1 MASGARLIPITAPV
15 AAAGGRRGLL
25 DGVRAVHGLLGSKV
39 HLDAARLE
47 VVGLAAEALH
57 ERGGVLE
64 VAGVAELDSRRALA
78 GVVAGVGDIEPYIH
92 IPALGF
98 LINVGAE
105 EAVVV
110 AEAVVEGVVV
120 TEIVEGVVATEV
132 VEAVVVAVVVEG
144 VVVTEVVEGVVVAVI
159 VEGVVVAEVVAE

>member
-1 MASGARLIPITAPV
+1 MASGARLISLTAPV

-39 HLDAARLE
+39 HLDTARLE
-47 VVGLAAEALH
+47 VVGLGAEALH

-64 VAGVAELDSRRALA
+64 VAGVAELDSRRALE
-78 GVVAGVGDIEPYIH
+78 GVVAGVGDIEAYIH

-98 LINVGAE
+98 LINLIAE

-110 AEAVVEGVVV
+110 AEA
-120 TEIVEGVVATEV
+120 V

-144 VVVTEVVEGVVVAVI
+144 VVV
-159 VEGVVVAEVVAE
+159 AEVVKVAEAVEV

>member
-1 MASGARLIPITAPV
+1 MASRARLISLTAPV

-25 DGVRAVHGLLGSKV
+25 DGVPAVHGLLGSKI
-39 HLDAARLE
+39 HLDTARLE

-57 ERGGVLE
+57 ERGGVLK
-64 VAGVAELDSRRALA
+64 VAGVAELDSRRALE

-98 LINVGAE
+98 LINLIAE

-110 AEAVVEGVVV
+110 AAEVAEGVVV
-120 TEIVEGVVATEV
+120 TEV

-144 VVVTEVVEGVVVAVI
+144 VVVAEVVKVAEA
-159 VEGVVVAEVVAE
+159 VEVAEVVIAKEATV